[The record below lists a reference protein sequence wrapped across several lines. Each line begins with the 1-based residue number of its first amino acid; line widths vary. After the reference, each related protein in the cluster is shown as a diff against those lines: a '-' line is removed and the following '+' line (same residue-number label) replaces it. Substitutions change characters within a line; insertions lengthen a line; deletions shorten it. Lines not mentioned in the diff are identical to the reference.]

1 MLSSKKA
8 MRFHFTS
15 MWLYRE
21 LKTLLGMLQAPD
33 EHSELVSAFSGTVYS
48 TLTKQFTVESYRSKK

>member
-1 MLSSKKA
+1 
-8 MRFHFTS
+8 
-15 MWLYRE
+15 
-21 LKTLLGMLQAPD
+21 MLQAPD